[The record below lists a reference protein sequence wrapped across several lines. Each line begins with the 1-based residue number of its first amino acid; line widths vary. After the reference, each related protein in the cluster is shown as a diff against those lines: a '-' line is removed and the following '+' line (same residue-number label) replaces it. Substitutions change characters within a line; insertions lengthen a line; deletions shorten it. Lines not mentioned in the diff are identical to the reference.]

1 MNSCIGTHQWQN
13 VPQPIGASTEQV
25 PTALDSDCRGWWRWI
40 RAPVVPA
47 ARAAPALVPGEAGTC
62 TVHEMCPSLEGLH
75 CSAVPALASEH
86 LPRGHGSPPSSS
98 RALTPEPWPQLKP
111 AVPDNNQGSGE
122 MKAGRSRTPQQY
134 LCHPPSIQADARTA
148 PSRTGTDTTLCLIPA
163 CHCSCLKDIPKT
175 LT

>member
-1 MNSCIGTHQWQN
+1 MCPS
-13 VPQPIGASTEQV
+13 PS
-25 PTALDSDCRGWWRWI
+25 
-40 RAPVVPA
+40 VPA
-47 ARAAPALVPGEAGTC
+47 QSRCPQLWTVTAGAGGDGSVLLWCLLQGAAPALVPGETGIC

-86 LPRGHGSPPSSS
+86 PPRGHGSPPSSS